1 MLYLA
6 IIYHMH
12 QPYYKNLLSSEI
24 VAPWVRLHAI
34 KDYLDMLLILR
45 DYPQIHLTFNLAPS
59 LIEQIEDYAL
69 REGRDKYLLLSY
81 KPAEEL
87 TEEERQFILDNF
99 FHLYPEY
106 GIAVHPRYY
115 QLYLKK
121 QSRQEFNTQELRDL
135 QVWFNL
141 AWFDPYF
148 RQNLTE
154 LRHLVE
160 KGRFFSEE
168 EKRTCLDKQFEILK
182 GIIPAYK
189 EFQNSGQIEI
199 ITNPYYHPILPLL
212 YDSKIAKEAN
222 PKAAL
227 PKRVFNFPQDAQ
239 SQIQGAVGF
248 YQERFGKLPCGMW
261 PSEEAVSEDILGL
274 IIQSG
279 VNWIVTDEAMLF
291 KSLGKKKRITSYL
304 YQPYQ
309 LRRKQG
315 IINIVFRDR
324 NISDLISFVYHR
336 RKPEDAVEDFL
347 GHLKNIEQHFKNKNP
362 LVVVALDG
370 ENAWEYYKNDGWDFL
385 SLLYKKLSASDFL
398 KTVTV
403 SEYLASSP
411 PGENL
416 TYLKP
421 GSWVSGNFD
430 KWIGSKLKNK
440 AWELLAEAREEL
452 EQTASD
458 RGKLATSDKLN
469 LAWKQIYIAEGSDW
483 FWWYGDTDDKTFD
496 HLFRL
501 HLSNLYRF
509 LDKTVPE
516 KLNKAIVRMC

>member
-12 QPYYKNLLSSEI
+12 QPYYKNLLTGEI
-24 VAPWVRLHAI
+24 TAPWVRLHAI

-45 DYPQIHLTFNLAPS
+45 DYPQIHLTFNLVPS
-59 LIEQIEDYAL
+59 LIEQIEDYTL
-69 REGRDKYLLLSY
+69 REVRDKYLLLSY
-81 KPAEEL
+81 KPAGEL

-99 FHLYPEY
+99 FHLYPKY
-106 GIAVHPRYY
+106 GIAVHPCYY

-148 RQNLTE
+148 RQNITE
-154 LRHLVE
+154 LRRLVGR
-160 KGRFFSEE
+160 GRFFSEE

-182 GIIPAYK
+182 KIIPAYK

-199 ITNPYYHPILPLL
+199 TANPYYHPILPLL

-222 PKAAL
+222 PKAVL

-239 SQIQGAVGF
+239 TQIQAAVEF
-248 YQERFGKLPCGMW
+248 YRERFSRKPLGMW
-261 PSEEAVSEDILGL
+261 PSEEAVSEYILGS

-304 YQPYQ
+304 YQPYR
-309 LRRKQG
+309 LKRKQG
-315 IINIVFRDR
+315 AINIVFRDR

-336 RKPEDAVEDFL
+336 QKPEDGVEDLL
-347 GHLKNIEQHFKNKNP
+347 GHLKNIDRHFKNKNP

-385 SLLYKKLSASDFL
+385 SLLYQRLSASGFL

-403 SEYLASSP
+403 SEYLASFP
-411 PGENL
+411 PQNNL
-416 TYLKP
+416 AHLKP

-430 KWIGSKLKNK
+430 KWIGSRLKNR
-440 AWELLAEAREEL
+440 AWELLAEARKEL
-452 EQTASD
+452 EHAAADQGQSA
-458 RGKLATSDKLN
+458 ASDKLN

-483 FWWYGDTDDKTFD
+483 FWWYGDTEDKTFD
-496 HLFRL
+496 YLFRM
-501 HLSNLYRF
+501 HLSNFYRI
-509 LDKTVPE
+509 LGKPVPD
-516 KLNKAIVRMC
+516 KLNKSID